1 MFEITDPCFAATTTA
16 VRSPKSRGAIAG
28 QGGHRSVQ
36 RGIVAGACPERGL
49 MIAAA
54 LITTNGARR
63 DVREEGA
70 LGNPGGDRGSAH
82 RSRRF
87 ASPDCSIPQVDQV
100 GE

>member
-1 MFEITDPCFAATTTA
+1 
-16 VRSPKSRGAIAG
+16 
-28 QGGHRSVQ
+28 
-36 RGIVAGACPERGL
+36 